1 MEEPSTP
8 LVAMTGISKAYG
20 GTLACDHVDFTV
32 RRGEV
37 HALLG
42 ENGAGKSTLV
52 RILSG
57 DVTGYRGT
65 IEIDGEPAVFGNPL
79 DARRRGIAMIP
90 QELDLVPG
98 LSVAANIFL
107 GRELRTKAGT
117 VARQKM
123 HRETRELLARTGIAL
138 DPKRAVGELRT
149 GEQQLVAI
157 AKALALDARVLVMDE
172 PTSALTGAEV
182 ERMVKVITEL
192 RDAGA
197 GIVYIS
203 HRLEEIGRIADRAT
217 VLRNGRVAAGF
228 AARDL
233 TVEQV
238 TEAMIGRPVQA
249 LFRVTDP
256 AKGRPTSAR
265 HVTVAT
271 KPFGRDCGRIG
282 NDRHSKHGETGRELL
297 RLDEF
302 ALRPRRHRPGRREPA
317 GISLTVRAGEIV
329 GLGGLLGSGRTELLE
344 TLFGAGTPGRWHGH
358 LSFDGREIRPRSPRH
373 AVKLGFA
380 LVPEDRRIAGLALPH
395 SVRANTALS
404 IVDRLATAGFLAR
417 RRENDVTTKVL
428 TELRVKGALADPV
441 GTLSGGN
448 QQKVVLGRAL
458 LTEPKLLLLD
468 EPTRGVDVGAKA
480 EIYQLLA
487 AAAARGIGVLLASS
501 EPAELVGLCD
511 RVVVLHDGRSS
522 QELDTHDAGEAELL
536 AAAMGE
542 ATTRGIR

>member
-1 MEEPSTP
+1 MEEPGTP
-8 LVAMTGISKAYG
+8 LVALSGISKAYG
-20 GTLACDHVDFTV
+20 GALACDGVDFTV

-57 DVTGYRGT
+57 DITGYRGT
-65 IEIDGEPAVFGNPL
+65 IEVDGEPVVFGGPA
-79 DARRRGIAMIP
+79 DAQRRGIALIP

-107 GRELRTKAGT
+107 GREPHTKLGT
-117 VARQKM
+117 VARQRM

-138 DPKRAVGELRT
+138 DPRRAVGELRT

-182 ERMVKVITEL
+182 ERMVKVIDEL
-192 RDAGA
+192 REAGA

-203 HRLEEIGRIADRAT
+203 HRLEEIGRLADRAT

-233 TVEQV
+233 TVERV

-249 LFRVTDP
+249 LFRV
-256 AKGRPTSAR
+256 
-265 HVTVAT
+265 
-271 KPFGRDCGRIG
+271 
-282 NDRHSKHGETGRELL
+282 KHGETGGELL
-297 RLDEF
+297 RLDDF
-302 ALRPRRHRPGRREPA
+302 AVRPRRHRPGRREPA
-317 GISLTVRAGEIV
+317 GITLTVRAGEIV

-344 TLFGAGTPGRWHGH
+344 TLFGAGTPGRWHGYVS
-358 LSFDGREIRPRSPRH
+358 LGGTEIRPRSPRH
-373 AVKLGFA
+373 AVRLGLA

-404 IVDRLATAGFLAR
+404 VVDRLATAGFLTR
-417 RRENDVTTKVL
+417 RRENDTAAKVL
-428 TELRVKGALADPV
+428 GDLKVKGALADPV

-511 RVVVLHDGRSS
+511 RVVVLHDGRGAG
-522 QELDTHDAGEAELL
+522 ELDTHDAGEAELL

-542 ATTRGIR
+542 TR

>member
-1 MEEPSTP
+1 MEEPGTP
-8 LVAMTGISKAYG
+8 LVAMTGVSKAYG
-20 GTLACDHVDFTV
+20 GTLACDDVDFTV

-65 IEIDGEPAVFGNPL
+65 IEIDGEPATFGSPA

-117 VARQKM
+117 IARQKM
-123 HRETRELLARTGIAL
+123 HRETRELLARTGITL

-172 PTSALTGAEV
+172 PTSALTGTEV
-182 ERMVKVITEL
+182 ERMVKVIAEL

-217 VLRNGRVAAGF
+217 VLRNGRVAAEF

-249 LFRVTDP
+249 LFRV
-256 AKGRPTSAR
+256 
-265 HVTVAT
+265 
-271 KPFGRDCGRIG
+271 
-282 NDRHSKHGETGRELL
+282 KHGETGGELL
-297 RLDEF
+297 CLDDF

-317 GISLTVRAGEIV
+317 GISLIVRAGEIV
-329 GLGGLLGSGRTELLE
+329 GLGGLLGSGRTEILE
-344 TLFGAGTPGRWHGH
+344 TLFGAGTPGQWQGR
-358 LSFDGREIRPRSPRH
+358 LSFEGREIHPRSPRH
-373 AVKLGFA
+373 AVKLGLA

-395 SVRANTALS
+395 SVRANTALA
-404 IVDRLATAGFLAR
+404 IVDRLATAGFLTR
-417 RRENDVTTKVL
+417 RRENDVTKKVL

-542 ATTRGIR
+542 TR

>member
-1 MEEPSTP
+1 MEEPGTP
-8 LVAMTGISKAYG
+8 LVAMAGVSKGYG
-20 GTLACDHVDFTV
+20 GTLACDRVGFTV

-42 ENGAGKSTLV
+42 ENGAGKSTLM
-52 RILSG
+52 RILCG
-57 DVTGYRGT
+57 DVTGHRGT
-65 IEIDGEPAVFGNPL
+65 VEIDGEPVVFGGPA
-79 DARRRGIAMIP
+79 DAQRHGIAMIP

-98 LSVAANIFL
+98 LSIAANIFL
-107 GRELRTKAGT
+107 GREPHTKAGV

-157 AKALALDARVLVMDE
+157 AKALALDARVLIMDE

-182 ERMVKVITEL
+182 ERMFKVIDEL
-192 RDAGA
+192 REAGA

-217 VLRNGRVAAGF
+217 VLRNGRVAGEF

-233 TVEQV
+233 TAEQV
-238 TEAMIGRPVQA
+238 TEAMLGRPVQA
-249 LFRVTDP
+249 LFRLE
-256 AKGRPTSAR
+256 
-265 HVTVAT
+265 
-271 KPFGRDCGRIG
+271 
-282 NDRHSKHGETGRELL
+282 HGETGGELL
-297 RLDEF
+297 RLDDF
-302 ALRPRRHRPGRREPA
+302 ALRPRRHRAGRREPG

-344 TLFGAGTPGRWHGH
+344 TLFGAGTPGQWRGRVY
-358 LSFDGREIRPRSPRH
+358 LGGREIRPGSPRQ
-373 AVKLGFA
+373 AVKLGLA
-380 LVPEDRRIAGLALPH
+380 LVPEDRRIAGLALDH
-395 SVRANTALS
+395 SVRANTVLS
-404 IVDRLATAGFLAR
+404 VVDRLATAGLLTR
-417 RRENDVTTKVL
+417 RRENETAAAML
-428 TELRVKGALADPV
+428 GELKVKGALADPA
-441 GTLSGGN
+441 GALSGGN

-458 LTEPKLLLLD
+458 LTEPALLLLD

-511 RVVVLHDGRSS
+511 RVVVLHEGRGG

-536 AAAMGE
+536 AAAMSG
-542 ATTRGIR
+542 RGIR

>member
-1 MEEPSTP
+1 MEEPGTP
-8 LVAMTGISKAYG
+8 LVAMTGVSKAYG
-20 GTLACDHVDFTV
+20 GTLACDRVDFTV

-42 ENGAGKSTLV
+42 ENGAGKSTLM

-65 IEIDGEPAVFGNPL
+65 IEIDGEPVSFGGPV
-79 DARRRGIAMIP
+79 DARKCGIAMIP

-107 GRELRTKAGT
+107 GREPHTKFGA
-117 VARQKM
+117 VARQRM

-149 GEQQLVAI
+149 GEQQLIAI
-157 AKALALDARVLVMDE
+157 AKALALDARVLIMDE

-182 ERMVKVITEL
+182 ERMAKVIGEL
-192 RDAGA
+192 REAGA

-249 LFRVTDP
+249 LFRV
-256 AKGRPTSAR
+256 
-265 HVTVAT
+265 
-271 KPFGRDCGRIG
+271 
-282 NDRHSKHGETGRELL
+282 KHGETGGELL
-297 RLDEF
+297 RLDDF

-329 GLGGLLGSGRTELLE
+329 GVGGLLGSGRTELLE
-344 TLFGAGTPGRWHGH
+344 TLFGAGTPGRWQGRVR
-358 LSFDGREIRPRSPRH
+358 LNGREVRPRRPRH
-373 AVKLGFA
+373 AAKLGLA
-380 LVPEDRRIAGLALPH
+380 LVPEDRRVAGLALPH

-404 IVDRLATAGFLAR
+404 VVDRLATAGVVPR
-417 RRENDVTTKVL
+417 RRENATVTKVL
-428 TELRVKGALADPV
+428 TELKVKGAVGDPV

-458 LTEPKLLLLD
+458 LTEPALLLLD

-511 RVVVLHDGRSS
+511 RVVILRDGRSER
-522 QELDTHDAGEAELL
+522 ELDTHDAGEAELL

-542 ATTRGIR
+542 AR

>member
-1 MEEPSTP
+1 MEEPGTP
-8 LVAMTGISKAYG
+8 LVAMSRVSKAYG

-42 ENGAGKSTLV
+42 ENGAGKSTLM

-57 DVTGYRGT
+57 DVTGHRGT
-65 IEIDGEPAVFGNPL
+65 VEIDGEPVVFGGPA
-79 DARRRGIAMIP
+79 DAQRHGIAMIP

-98 LSVAANIFL
+98 LSIADNIFL
-107 GRELRTKAGT
+107 GREPHTKAGT
-117 VARQKM
+117 LARQKT
-123 HRETRELLARTGIAL
+123 HRATRELLARTGIAL

-157 AKALALDARVLVMDE
+157 AKALALDARVLIMDE

-182 ERMVKVITEL
+182 ERMAEVIGEL
-192 RDAGA
+192 RDAGV

-228 AARDL
+228 TARDL

-238 TEAMIGRPVQA
+238 TEAMLGRPVQA
-249 LFRVTDP
+249 LFRV
-256 AKGRPTSAR
+256 
-265 HVTVAT
+265 
-271 KPFGRDCGRIG
+271 
-282 NDRHSKHGETGRELL
+282 KHGKTGGELL
-297 RLDEF
+297 RLDDF
-302 ALRPRRHRPGRREPA
+302 ALRPRRHRPGRREPD

-344 TLFGAGTPGRWHGH
+344 TLFGAGTPGQWRGRVC
-358 LSFDGREIRPRSPRH
+358 LAGREIRPRSPRH
-373 AVKLGFA
+373 AVKLGLA
-380 LVPEDRRIAGLALPH
+380 LVPEDRRIAGLALDH
-395 SVRANTALS
+395 SVRANTVLS
-404 IVDRLATAGFLAR
+404 VVDRLATAGLLTR
-417 RRENDVTTKVL
+417 RRENETVAEVL
-428 TELRVKGALADPV
+428 RELNVKGALADPA

-448 QQKVVLGRAL
+448 QQKIVLGRAL
-458 LTEPKLLLLD
+458 LTEPELLLLD

-511 RVVVLHDGRSS
+511 RVVVLHEGRGG

-536 AAAMGE
+536 AAAMGG
-542 ATTRGIR
+542 AATRGIR

>member
-1 MEEPSTP
+1 MEEPGTP
-8 LVAMTGISKAYG
+8 LVALTGVSKAYG

-42 ENGAGKSTLV
+42 ENGAGKSTLM

-57 DVTGYRGT
+57 DVTGHRGT
-65 IEIDGEPAVFGNPL
+65 IKINGEPVVFGSPV
-79 DARRRGIAMIP
+79 DAQRRGIAMIP

-107 GRELRTKAGT
+107 GRELRTNAGT
-117 VARQKM
+117 IARQRM
-123 HRETRELLARTGIAL
+123 HHETRELLTRTGITL

-157 AKALALDARVLVMDE
+157 TKALALDARVLIMDE

-182 ERMVKVITEL
+182 ERMFKVITEL

-233 TVEQV
+233 TVGQV
-238 TEAMIGRPVQA
+238 TEAMIGRPVQQM
-249 LFRVTDP
+249 FRV
-256 AKGRPTSAR
+256 
-265 HVTVAT
+265 
-271 KPFGRDCGRIG
+271 
-282 NDRHSKHGETGRELL
+282 KHGETGGELL
-297 RLDEF
+297 RLDDF

-344 TLFGAGTPGRWHGH
+344 TLFGAGTSGRWHGRVF
-358 LSFDGREIRPRSPRH
+358 LRDTEIRPRSPRH
-373 AVKLGFA
+373 AVKLGLA
-380 LVPEDRRIAGLALPH
+380 LVPEDRRVGGLALDH

-404 IVDRLATAGFLAR
+404 VVDRLATAGVLTR
-417 RRENDVTTKVL
+417 RRENSAVAKVL
-428 TELRVKGALADPV
+428 KELRVKGAPGSPV

-458 LTEPKLLLLD
+458 LTEPALLLLD

-487 AAAARGIGVLLASS
+487 AAAARGIGVLFASS

-511 RVVVLHDGRSS
+511 RVVVLQDGRSS
-522 QELDTHDAGEAELL
+522 RELDTHDAGEAELL
-536 AAAMGE
+536 AAAMGD
-542 ATTRGIR
+542 TTTKGTR

>member
-1 MEEPSTP
+1 MEEPGTP
-8 LVAMTGISKAYG
+8 LVALTGISKAYG
-20 GTLACDHVDFTV
+20 GALACDGVDFTV

-57 DVTGYRGT
+57 DITGYRGT
-65 IEIDGEPAVFGNPL
+65 IEVDGEPVAFGGPG
-79 DARRRGIAMIP
+79 DARRRGIALIP

-107 GRELRTKAGT
+107 GREPHTKLGAI
-117 VARQKM
+117 ARQRM
-123 HRETRELLARTGIAL
+123 HRETRELLARTGITL

-182 ERMVKVITEL
+182 ERMVKVIDEL
-192 RDAGA
+192 REAGA

-203 HRLEEIGRIADRAT
+203 HRLEEIGRLADRAT
-217 VLRNGRVAAGF
+217 VLRNGRVAAEF
-228 AARDL
+228 TARDL
-233 TVEQV
+233 TVERV

-249 LFRVTDP
+249 LFRV
-256 AKGRPTSAR
+256 
-265 HVTVAT
+265 
-271 KPFGRDCGRIG
+271 
-282 NDRHSKHGETGRELL
+282 KHGETGDELL
-297 RLDEF
+297 RLDDF
-302 ALRPRRHRPGRREPA
+302 SLRPRRHRPGRREPA
-317 GISLTVRAGEIV
+317 GITLTVRAGEIV

-344 TLFGAGTPGRWHGH
+344 TLFGAGTPGRWLGH
-358 LSFDGREIRPRSPRH
+358 VSLGGREIRPRSPRH
-373 AVKLGFA
+373 AVRLGLA

-404 IVDRLATAGFLAR
+404 VVDGLAKAGFLTR
-417 RRENDVTTKVL
+417 RRENDTVAKVL
-428 TELRVKGALADPV
+428 GDLKVKGALADPV

-458 LTEPKLLLLD
+458 LTEPRLLLLD

-511 RVVVLHDGRSS
+511 RVLVLHDGRGAS
-522 QELDTHDAGEAELL
+522 ELDTHDAGEAELL

-542 ATTRGIR
+542 TR

>member
-1 MEEPSTP
+1 MEEPGTP
-8 LVAMTGISKAYG
+8 LVALTGISKAYG
-20 GTLACDHVDFTV
+20 GALACDGVDFTV
-32 RRGEV
+32 RPGEV

-57 DVTGYRGT
+57 DITSYRGT
-65 IEIDGEPAVFGNPL
+65 IEVDGEPVVFGGPA
-79 DARRRGIAMIP
+79 DAQRRGIALIP

-107 GRELRTKAGT
+107 GREPHTKLGT
-117 VARQKM
+117 VARQRM
-123 HRETRELLARTGIAL
+123 HRETRELLACTGIAL

-182 ERMVKVITEL
+182 ERTVKVIDEL

-203 HRLEEIGRIADRAT
+203 HRLEEIGRLADRAT
-217 VLRNGRVAAGF
+217 VLRNGRVAAEF
-228 AARDL
+228 TAHEL
-233 TVEQV
+233 TVERV

-249 LFRVTDP
+249 FFRV
-256 AKGRPTSAR
+256 
-265 HVTVAT
+265 
-271 KPFGRDCGRIG
+271 
-282 NDRHSKHGETGRELL
+282 KHGETGDELL
-297 RLDEF
+297 RLEDF
-302 ALRPRRHRPGRREPA
+302 TLRPRRHRPGRREPA
-317 GISLTVRAGEIV
+317 GITLTVRAGEIV

-358 LSFDGREIRPRSPRH
+358 VSLGGREIRPRNPRH
-373 AVKLGFA
+373 AVRLGLA

-404 IVDRLATAGFLAR
+404 VVDRLARAGFLTR
-417 RRENDVTTKVL
+417 RRENDTVAKVL
-428 TELRVKGALADPV
+428 GDLKVKGALADPV

-458 LTEPKLLLLD
+458 LTEPRLLLLD

-480 EIYQLLA
+480 ELYQLLA

-511 RVVVLHDGRSS
+511 RVVVLHDGRGAA
-522 QELDTHDAGEAELL
+522 ELDTHDAGEAELL

-542 ATTRGIR
+542 TR

>member
-1 MEEPSTP
+1 MEEPGTP
-8 LVAMTGISKAYG
+8 LVAMTGVSKAYG

-57 DVTGYRGT
+57 DVTGHRGT
-65 IEIDGEPAVFGNPL
+65 IAIDGEQVVFGGPA
-79 DARRRGIAMIP
+79 DAQRRGIAMIP

-107 GRELRTKAGT
+107 GREPRTRAGT
-117 VARQKM
+117 IARQRM

-182 ERMVKVITEL
+182 ERMVKVIAEL

-238 TEAMIGRPVQA
+238 TEAMIGRPVQT
-249 LFRVTDP
+249 LFRV
-256 AKGRPTSAR
+256 
-265 HVTVAT
+265 
-271 KPFGRDCGRIG
+271 
-282 NDRHSKHGETGRELL
+282 KHGETGGELL
-297 RLDEF
+297 RLEDF

-344 TLFGAGTPGRWHGH
+344 TLFGAGTPGRRHGH
-358 LSFDGREIRPRSPRH
+358 LSFDGREVAARSPRH
-373 AVKLGFA
+373 AVKLGLA

-404 IVDRLATAGFLAR
+404 IVDRLATAGFLVR

-428 TELRVKGALADPV
+428 GELRVKGALADPV

>member
-1 MEEPSTP
+1 MEEPGTP
-8 LVAMTGISKAYG
+8 LVAMTGVRKAYG
-20 GTLACDHVDFTV
+20 GTLACDDVDFTV

-57 DVTGYRGT
+57 DVTDHHGT
-65 IEIDGEPAVFGNPL
+65 IEIDGEPAVFGNPA

-117 VARQKM
+117 VARRRM

-182 ERMVKVITEL
+182 ERMFKVITEL

-233 TVEQV
+233 TAGQV
-238 TEAMIGRPVQA
+238 TAAMIGRPVQA
-249 LFRVTDP
+249 LFRVT
-256 AKGRPTSAR
+256 
-265 HVTVAT
+265 
-271 KPFGRDCGRIG
+271 
-282 NDRHSKHGETGRELL
+282 NERHSKHGETGGELL
-297 RLDEF
+297 RLDDF

-329 GLGGLLGSGRTELLE
+329 GVGGLLGSGRTELLE

-358 LSFDGREIRPRSPRH
+358 LSFDGEEIHPRSPRH
-373 AVKLGFA
+373 AVRLGLA

-404 IVDRLATAGFLAR
+404 VVDRLATAGFLAR

-428 TELRVKGALADPV
+428 TDLRVKGALADPV

-511 RVVVLHDGRSS
+511 RVIVLQDGRTSR
-522 QELDTHDAGEAELL
+522 ELDTHDAGEAELL

-542 ATTRGIR
+542 AR

>member
-1 MEEPSTP
+1 MEEPGTP
-8 LVAMTGISKAYG
+8 LVALSGVSKAYG
-20 GTLACDHVDFTV
+20 GTLACDDVDFTV

-57 DVTGYRGT
+57 DITGYRGT
-65 IEIDGEPAVFGNPL
+65 IEVDGEPVVFGGPA
-79 DARRRGIAMIP
+79 DAQRRGIALIP

-107 GRELRTKAGT
+107 GREPHTSFGT
-117 VARQKM
+117 LARQRM

-138 DPKRAVGELRT
+138 DPKRVVGELRT

-182 ERMVKVITEL
+182 ERMVKVIDEL

-203 HRLEEIGRIADRAT
+203 HRLEEIGRLADRAT
-217 VLRNGRVAAGF
+217 VLRNGRVAAAF
-228 AARDL
+228 TARDL
-233 TVEQV
+233 TVERV

-249 LFRVTDP
+249 FFRV
-256 AKGRPTSAR
+256 
-265 HVTVAT
+265 
-271 KPFGRDCGRIG
+271 
-282 NDRHSKHGETGRELL
+282 KHGETGDELL
-297 RLDEF
+297 RLDDF
-302 ALRPRRHRPGRREPA
+302 ALRPRRHRAGRREPA
-317 GISLTVRAGEIV
+317 GITLTVRAGEIV

-344 TLFGAGTPGRWHGH
+344 TLFGAGTPGRWHGRVS
-358 LSFDGREIRPRSPRH
+358 LGGREIRPRSPRH
-373 AVKLGFA
+373 AVRLGLA

-404 IVDRLATAGFLAR
+404 VVDGLATTGFLTR
-417 RRENDVTTKVL
+417 RRENDTVAKVL
-428 TELRVKGALADPV
+428 GDLKVKGALADPV

-511 RVVVLHDGRSS
+511 RVVVLHDGRGAA
-522 QELDTHDAGEAELL
+522 ELDTHAAGEAELL

-542 ATTRGIR
+542 TR